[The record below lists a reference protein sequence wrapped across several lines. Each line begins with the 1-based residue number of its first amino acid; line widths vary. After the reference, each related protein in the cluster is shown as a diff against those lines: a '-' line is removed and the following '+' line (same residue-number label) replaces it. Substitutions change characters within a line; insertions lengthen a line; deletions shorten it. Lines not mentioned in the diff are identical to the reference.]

1 MLGGAAMITA
11 NTVADYFLAFAN
23 ECEELIT
30 NLKLNK
36 LVYYTQAWH
45 LALFNDPMFDDE
57 IEAWVHGPVLP
68 AVYDVYKHF
77 KWTPI
82 IKHDLNLEEIKQQF
96 SAEKQ
101 ELLDD
106 IVEVYL
112 PKTAYELEQ
121 TTRCED
127 PWIIARDG
135 LEPDRASHKV
145 ITHDTMQKYF
155 AELLKQGD
163 INDTSHIA

>member
-1 MLGGAAMITA
+1 MITA
-11 NTVADYFLAFAN
+11 HTVADYFVAFAN

-45 LALFNDPMFDDE
+45 LALFKDPMFGE
-57 IEAWVHGPVLP
+57 VIEAWVHGPVLP
-68 AVYDVYKHF
+68 VLYDTYKHF

-82 IKHDLNLEEIKQQF
+82 IRFDLNLAEIKQQF
-96 SAEKQ
+96 SIEQQ

-121 TTRCED
+121 MTHDED

-135 LEPDRASHKV
+135 LEPDKASHQV
-145 ITHDTMQKYF
+145 ITYDMMRIYY
-155 AELLKQGD
+155 ANVLRQGD
-163 INDTSHIA
+163 VNATPHII